1 MSYADYHAIAAVR
14 WSHLKHMDR
23 SPLHYLHATTQ
34 ERPDTPALRFGRAV
48 HVLTL
53 EPEQWGARYVVWD
66 GGARRGKA
74 WESFEGDNADREI
87 LTADEAER
95 VRAIA
100 GAVRR
105 HPVAGPMLAVG
116 ATEGVIQWADEETG
130 VACKGRFDHVH
141 GRLVDLKTAADVDPR
156 RWMAN
161 AYRYGYHAQLAF
173 YADGLRASGV
183 DLRDADPAII
193 CVESVPPHDVLVY
206 TLDPII
212 IDQGRQMYRRLL
224 ARVKEC
230 TERGEWPGISGA
242 STLPLVLPAWAE
254 AEGDEHGDI
263 GDLGL
268 VAAE

>member
-1 MSYADYHAIAAVR
+1 MTAAYDAIAAVR

-23 SPLHYLHATTQ
+23 SPLHYQHATTA
-34 ERPDTPALRFGRAV
+34 ERPDTPAFRFGRAV
-48 HVLTL
+48 HCLTL
-53 EPEQWGARYVVWD
+53 EPETWGARYVVWD

-74 WESFEGDNADREI
+74 WDAFEEANADREI
-87 LTADEAER
+87 LTADEYER
-95 VRAIA
+95 ARAIA
-100 GAVRR
+100 GAVFR
-105 HPVAGPMLAVG
+105 HPIAGPMIATG
-116 ATEGVIQWADEETG
+116 ATEGVITWTDESTG
-130 VACKGRFDHVH
+130 LACKGRFDHVA

-173 YADGLRASGV
+173 YLDGLRASGIV
-183 DLRDADPAII
+183 PADDPAIV
-193 CVESVPPHDVLVY
+193 CVEAVPPHDVVVY

-242 STLPLVLPAWAE
+242 ATLPLLLPAWAE
-254 AEGDEHGDI
+254 VEGDEHGDNYNLS
-263 GDLGL
+263 DL